1 MENYKKTKIVE
12 KPCPL
17 PFTDLPSDIIEMK
30 VKDGSKIRNL
40 MSYAISKMELD
51 SVRQILFT
59 GSGKAVSKTITCVE
73 IMKRRLKELHQI
85 TKVLFKQ
92 IEEIW
97 EPIVPE
103 AGLDALTVK
112 RNIPAICV
120 LLSKDALDP
129 QEPGY
134 QAPGSFDTF
143 WIETLKA
150 DSQGQSLWMP
160 TVTMGMEQ
168 EWLGMRYGDN
178 PACSSGQRQLGADL
192 DIRSLACTDGDG
204 DRAGVG
210 DAPEDPNSTCTSDLS
225 LPVSHSGPATQNH
238 GISLFLSAGE
248 CSASFESKVRRST
261 AGDEPT
267 ALLHARH
274 CASALASRTILKI
287 DVFTA
292 GKQAENKRKT
302 ERGHLCS
309 EN

>member
-17 PFTDLPSDIIEMK
+17 PFTDLPPDIIEMK

-40 MSYAISKMELD
+40 MGYAIGKMELD

-134 QAPGSFDTF
+134 QAPGSFDAF

-150 DSQGQSLWMP
+150 ESQAQMKRKQVECLGSPEQSPETERLVGVAW
-160 TVTMGMEQ
+160 GFYRNQ
-168 EWLGMRYGDN
+168 
-178 PACSSGQRQLGADL
+178 PA
-192 DIRSLACTDGDG
+192 
-204 DRAGVG
+204 
-210 DAPEDPNSTCTSDLS
+210 
-225 LPVSHSGPATQNH
+225 
-238 GISLFLSAGE
+238 
-248 CSASFESKVRRST
+248 
-261 AGDEPT
+261 
-267 ALLHARH
+267 
-274 CASALASRTILKI
+274 ALA
-287 DVFTA
+287 
-292 GKQAENKRKT
+292 GKLLLNTGLQS
-302 ERGHLCS
+302 C
-309 EN
+309 

>member
-17 PFTDLPSDIIEMK
+17 PFADLPPDIIEMK

-40 MSYAISKMELD
+40 MGYAIGKMELD

-134 QAPGSFDTF
+134 QFLFLTALFPLFLPFPPPLS
-143 WIETLKA
+143 
-150 DSQGQSLWMP
+150 
-160 TVTMGMEQ
+160 
-168 EWLGMRYGDN
+168 GDPSWRCVRAR
-178 PACSSGQRQLGADL
+178 PARGSSG
-192 DIRSLACTDGDG
+192 
-204 DRAGVG
+204 AGGV
-210 DAPEDPNSTCTSDLS
+210 A
-225 LPVSHSGPATQNH
+225 
-238 GISLFLSAGE
+238 
-248 CSASFESKVRRST
+248 
-261 AGDEPT
+261 
-267 ALLHARH
+267 
-274 CASALASRTILKI
+274 
-287 DVFTA
+287 
-292 GKQAENKRKT
+292 
-302 ERGHLCS
+302 
-309 EN
+309 

>member
-1 MENYKKTKIVE
+1 MEVLRLLVVREAEIMPMQPQFQALLCWHGLLEAADAAALLAGWEDPHWLICVSPNYKYSWLPFPFQLSRMENYKKTKIVE

-17 PFTDLPSDIIEMK
+17 PFTDLPPDIIEMK

-40 MSYAISKMELD
+40 MGYAIGKMELD

-134 QAPGSFDTF
+134 QAPGSFDAF

-150 DSQGQSLWMP
+150 ESQAQM
-160 TVTMGMEQ
+160 
-168 EWLGMRYGDN
+168 
-178 PACSSGQRQLGADL
+178 
-192 DIRSLACTDGDG
+192 
-204 DRAGVG
+204 
-210 DAPEDPNSTCTSDLS
+210 
-225 LPVSHSGPATQNH
+225 
-238 GISLFLSAGE
+238 
-248 CSASFESKVRRST
+248 
-261 AGDEPT
+261 
-267 ALLHARH
+267 
-274 CASALASRTILKI
+274 
-287 DVFTA
+287 
-292 GKQAENKRKT
+292 KRKQGGG
-302 ERGHLCS
+302 RGTGSMGKHPRAS
-309 EN
+309 GVPGES

>member
-17 PFTDLPSDIIEMK
+17 PFTDLPPDIIEMK

-40 MSYAISKMELD
+40 MGYAIGKMELD

-134 QAPGSFDTF
+134 QAPGSFDAF
-143 WIETLKA
+143 WIKTLKA
-150 DSQGQSLWMP
+150 ESQGQMKRKQ
-160 TVTMGMEQ
+160 G
-168 EWLGMRYGDN
+168 GGR
-178 PACSSGQRQLGADL
+178 GA
-192 DIRSLACTDGDG
+192 G
-204 DRAGVG
+204 
-210 DAPEDPNSTCTSDLS
+210 STGKH
-225 LPVSHSGPATQNH
+225 P
-238 GISLFLSAGE
+238 
-248 CSASFESKVRRST
+248 RST
-261 AGDEPT
+261 GGAPGESG
-267 ALLHARH
+267 AK
-274 CASALASRTILKI
+274 S
-287 DVFTA
+287 
-292 GKQAENKRKT
+292 
-302 ERGHLCS
+302 
-309 EN
+309 

>member
-12 KPCPL
+12 KPCPP
-17 PFTDLPSDIIEMK
+17 PFTDLPADIIEMK

-40 MSYAISKMELD
+40 MGYAMSKMEQD

-129 QEPGY
+129 QESGY
-134 QAPGSFDTF
+134 QAPGSFDAF
-143 WIETLKA
+143 WTETLKA
-150 DSQGQSLWMP
+150 ESQGQMKRKQVRVHILWGDALYKGFSSSNAHVEAGSCAQGQAALYLSFP
-160 TVTMGMEQ
+160 TSRMGKPAV
-168 EWLGMRYGDN
+168 LVRLILLIF
-178 PACSSGQRQLGADL
+178 PACRTPSCPKKTPA
-192 DIRSLACTDGDG
+192 
-204 DRAGVG
+204 
-210 DAPEDPNSTCTSDLS
+210 SD
-225 LPVSHSGPATQNH
+225 VD
-238 GISLFLSAGE
+238 
-248 CSASFESKVRRST
+248 ESRNEEKY
-261 AGDEPT
+261 
-267 ALLHARH
+267 LL
-274 CASALASRTILKI
+274 
-287 DVFTA
+287 
-292 GKQAENKRKT
+292 QP
-302 ERGHLCS
+302 
-309 EN
+309 